1 MTTIQQVQARNLAGN
16 SRVLIGGD
24 PNPWTVVSRSN
35 QYETYT
41 EKRGVYGAAKTPS
54 GAPNPGRT
62 RGVHYLPEGPV
73 TRVLVEIERDLAR
86 NLLNVAPDDVFEVI
100 S

>member
-1 MTTIQQVQARNLAGN
+1 MTTIQQVEARNLAGN
-16 SRVLIGGD
+16 SRVLLDGD

-35 QYETYT
+35 QYASYV
-41 EKRGVYGAAKTPS
+41 EKRGYYMGPKRPDGTH
-54 GAPNPGRT
+54 PGRT
-62 RGVHYLPEGPV
+62 PGVHYLPEGDV
-73 TRVLVEIERDLAR
+73 THVLVEVERGNAR